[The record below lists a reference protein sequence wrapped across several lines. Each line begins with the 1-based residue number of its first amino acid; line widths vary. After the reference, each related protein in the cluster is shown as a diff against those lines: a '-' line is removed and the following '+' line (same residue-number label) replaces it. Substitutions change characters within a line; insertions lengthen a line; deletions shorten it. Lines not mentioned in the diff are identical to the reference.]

1 MAAFTCPAQQSKEM
15 LREEADLLG
24 QLDRNLFGKKFSEPL
39 VASTK
44 FAEKGKKTK
53 KKTFQ
58 NTPSEASRSSSGVQH
73 SKFFLDRRFGKS
85 RQKILDGNYRLA
97 TGRNS
102 GFQGKSKYKENLLQH
117 VFSTCNSNRRSEKSS
132 SMGKKLVLCKNNSKL
147 ATSRE
152 VNTFLEA
159 WKILTKDPE
168 NLEIVKGVVQ
178 DTFSKISNIG
188 ASNKHSI
195 HL

>member
-1 MAAFTCPAQQSKEM
+1 MNVLWLQLNKKSKSSTY
-15 LREEADLLG
+15 LLK
-24 QLDRNLFGKKFSEPL
+24 RAKKQ
-39 VASTK
+39 K
-44 FAEKGKKTK
+44 
-53 KKTFQ
+53 

-73 SKFFLDRRFGKS
+73 WKFFLDRRYGKS
-85 RQKILDGNYRLA
+85 RQKILDGNYRPA
-97 TGRNS
+97 TGRSS
-102 GFQGKSKYKENLLQH
+102 GFPGKSKHKENLLQH

-147 ATSRE
+147 ATSRK
-152 VNTFLEA
+152 VNTFLET

-168 NLEIVKGVVQ
+168 NLEIVKGEVQ

-195 HL
+195 YL